1 MSRYN
6 ASPSPS
12 DALYQAPHRHSGRK
26 AHLRGQRD
34 LDEEEDSGSDPRGN
48 GGIGGHDGGAWDD
61 APHSCSASP
70 KRIAASQPLPMR
82 MSSSRPRSRSR
93 SLVMRQQH
101 RRWPEPPGGI
111 PLPPSPPLLDDDA
124 AESGHRCQ
132 RSRRRRDGS
141 SRSHNQRALRERDRD
156 RQQRRLPTRGRG
168 RNYARKLAASQ
179 APMHMAMGMMH
190 PLQLAMM
197 QQMGM
202 VPPAYL
208 AAMQRPPG
216 AAQALSGSMLF
227 DGPFGDRFR
236 RRRHA
241 SRGQEGASSSSSSE
255 SSDSESS
262 GDENGVMHPAAAMAA
277 MAAMWPGAA
286 AAAAGG
292 VEPGGGPNIEAFLA
306 ACPVD
311 PEAADRLRALPPQLQ
326 QSVMRRGPLSETR
339 NPSAVLIAR
348 VRDVELPPPPTDFD
362 RSAASDE
369 KGPKPARRSAKVTIE
384 AMIRD
389 YRLSPGCA
397 WMLRA
402 LPPDK
407 QKLAARID
415 PAGQSDP
422 SGYVAEQ
429 LKRIV

>member
-1 MSRYN
+1 MSRYT

-12 DALYQAPHRHSGRK
+12 DALYQAPLHHSGRK
-26 AHLRGQRD
+26 VQLHSQCG
-34 LDEEEDSGSDPRGN
+34 LDEPDRGGSDSEGS
-48 GGIGGHDGGAWDD
+48 GGIGAHEGGIWAGE
-61 APHSCSASP
+61 PHSCSISP
-70 KRIAASQPLPMR
+70 KRTAASRPLPMR

-93 SLVMRQQH
+93 SLCIRQQN

-111 PLPPSPPLLDDDA
+111 PLPPSPPLLADDA

-132 RSRRRRDGS
+132 RSRRHRDGS
-141 SRSHNQRALRERDRD
+141 SRSHHQRVLRERDRD
-156 RQQRRLPTRGRG
+156 RNQRRLPTRGRG
-168 RNYARKLAASQ
+168 RNYTRKLAASQ
-179 APMHMAMGMMH
+179 APMHMAMMQGMMH

-202 VPPAYL
+202 QPMAMMQQMGATQ
-208 AAMQRPPG
+208 AARFHG
-216 AAQALSGSMLF
+216 RA
-227 DGPFGDRFR
+227 GDRSR
-236 RRRHA
+236 RRQYA
-241 SRGQEGASSSSSSE
+241 TRGQEGASSSSSSE

-262 GDENGVMHPAAAMAA
+262 GDENGVMDPAAAMAA

-292 VEPGGGPNIEAFLA
+292 VEPGGGPNVEAFLA

-311 PEAADRLRALPPQLQ
+311 PEAADRMRALPPPLQ

-348 VRDVELPPPPTDFD
+348 VRDVELARPDAAGPSDFD
-362 RSAASDE
+362 RSAASDDR
-369 KGPKPARRSAKVTIE
+369 GPKPARRSAKVTIE

-415 PAGQSDP
+415 PAGQTDP